1 MTRNDRADRNV
12 EEHATRNKNV
22 KNAFSLSLSL
32 ELFNSKNFFIGRWRD
47 EFKSDLNTTH

>member
-12 EEHATRNKNV
+12 EEHATRNKN
-22 KNAFSLSLSL
+22 AFSLSLLL

-47 EFKSDLNTTH
+47 EFRSDLNTTH